1 MKGKETIRWQI
12 YANAAMTVLTL
23 LALIPFILLII
34 ASFTDNQWAT
44 VNGFSF
50 FPGKW
55 SMEAYK

>member
-34 ASFTDNQWAT
+34 ASFTDN
-44 VNGFSF
+44 
-50 FPGKW
+50 
-55 SMEAYK
+55 